1 MIMDGVQEII
11 QTMLGVVSTQMKIR
25 IIITINQGVMLGA
38 LLLKIKMRQIIIKN
52 GVVITIHLRI
62 IITPN

>member
-11 QTMLGVVSTQMKIR
+11 QTMLGVVLIQMKIR

-52 GVVITIHLRI
+52 GVVITIHLLI